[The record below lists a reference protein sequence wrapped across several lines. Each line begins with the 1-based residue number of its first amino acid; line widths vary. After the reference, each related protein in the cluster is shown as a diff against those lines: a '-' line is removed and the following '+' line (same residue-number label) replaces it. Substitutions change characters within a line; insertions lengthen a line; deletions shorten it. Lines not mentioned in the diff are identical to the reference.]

1 MTCGLDIDECIN
13 SRCVPQGTAQC
24 NNLDNKYECE
34 CRIGF
39 TGEFCET
46 NTDNCASGPC
56 LNGGECKDGEGSY
69 TCSCPRGLFVY
80 IYNFISILGF
90 YFFFLMLKFH
100 EFSSS
105 LLFYPGWAGSRCE
118 NAISFCE
125 DQPCENNAECVD
137 LFEDYFCVCPKGT
150 DGKNCETA
158 PDRCLGS
165 PCQNGGNCRDYGNSM
180 NCSCNSAFTGIGCQY
195 EFDACA
201 KGACKNGAT
210 CIDNGGK

>member
-34 CRIGF
+34 CRVGF

-90 YFFFLMLKFH
+90 YIFFLNVEISRNFFQVGQEVDVKMPSVFVKINLVKTMLNVLIYLRITSAYVPKALMVKIVRP
-100 EFSSS
+100 
-105 LLFYPGWAGSRCE
+105 LLIVA
-118 NAISFCE
+118 
-125 DQPCENNAECVD
+125 
-137 LFEDYFCVCPKGT
+137 
-150 DGKNCETA
+150 
-158 PDRCLGS
+158 
-165 PCQNGGNCRDYGNSM
+165 
-180 NCSCNSAFTGIGCQY
+180 
-195 EFDACA
+195 
-201 KGACKNGAT
+201 
-210 CIDNGGK
+210 

>member
-1 MTCGLDIDECIN
+1 MVIYLILSLLFIIIIIFQGTFLFIPLYFASKLGGECIDGNNDFDCVCGQGFTGKKCQHEIDYCIEDPCQNGGTCSNTATGYECECRPGYDGLTCGLDIDECIN

-34 CRIGF
+34 CRVGF

-90 YFFFLMLKFH
+90 YFFF
-100 EFSSS
+100 
-105 LLFYPGWAGSRCE
+105 
-118 NAISFCE
+118 
-125 DQPCENNAECVD
+125 
-137 LFEDYFCVCPKGT
+137 
-150 DGKNCETA
+150 
-158 PDRCLGS
+158 
-165 PCQNGGNCRDYGNSM
+165 
-180 NCSCNSAFTGIGCQY
+180 
-195 EFDACA
+195 
-201 KGACKNGAT
+201 
-210 CIDNGGK
+210 